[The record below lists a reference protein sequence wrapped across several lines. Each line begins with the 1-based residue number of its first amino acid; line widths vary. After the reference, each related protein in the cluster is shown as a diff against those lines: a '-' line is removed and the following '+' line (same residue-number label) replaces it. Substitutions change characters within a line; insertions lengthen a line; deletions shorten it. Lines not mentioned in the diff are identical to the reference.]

1 MRILSAIVSLLILT
15 NCSSPLNHNKSATS
29 TALDYEEKELNN
41 FADSIAQ
48 LNPEI
53 WKKEV
58 SFYSDSIYENQQ
70 KLHVDLSIQDF
81 ELLKKDCAKN
91 AMNTDLLQKLFP
103 DEVIDSSYLG
113 YEYPITVYNFG
124 QTNFEYFAIEIYI
137 DGWKSNVYFFDKNK
151 IVARHHILHRYGLD
165 LNHFIDQDNK
175 VVVYY
180 KQNFASGTGIWW
192 FNTNFFKY
200 TDQSLIPVLNE
211 LNEANLQYPWGIRC
225 YFLESSIEKTNPL
238 TIKML
243 YNQEFLD
250 ETTREPITILKDSTS
265 IKYNWDENSKQ
276 FIADFSASK
285 LNEYQILS
293 YYLVVN
299 ELLFINT
306 HYKLLQKMLSNNK
319 PKTKQAA
326 LIYLKAVKDYHDKK
340 EK

>member
-58 SFYSDSIYENQQ
+58 SFYSDSVYQSQQ

-103 DEVIDSSYLG
+103 DEVIDSSYLD

-151 IVARHHILHRYGLD
+151 IVARHHILHRYGLE

-192 FNTNFFKY
+192 FNTNYFKY

-211 LNEANLQYPWGIRC
+211 LNEANLQYPWGIRY

-250 ETTREPITILKDSTS
+250 ETTRESITILKDSAS
-265 IKYNWDENSKQ
+265 IKYNWDENNKQ

-293 YYLVVN
+293 YYLVDN

-306 HYKLLQKMLSNNK
+306 HYKLLQKMLSSNK